1 LAVNHTIKNG
11 FGMIKGKKGY
21 PKFPKNNRSVEYKH
35 SGGKLSNDRKK
46 ITFTDKKNIG
56 TVLYPTF

>member
-1 LAVNHTIKNG
+1 
-11 FGMIKGKKGY
+11 MIKGKKGY
-21 PKFPKNNRSVEYKH
+21 PKFPKNNLSVEYKH